1 MAAQLRGQLGAP
13 DARLWSAQQEKG
25 DPKLTHIREASHEM
39 RGGVLEGMWMLTI
52 SDFDIARAKVQSDL
66 KCIFEKLGAMT
77 QGVSQ
82 LELDA
87 GLLRLAQIRSEV
99 YEELNQIQHEYAAL
113 CAVEWLASRNDAAG
127 LAWHWNPR
135 QTGDHTEPD
144 VRATR
149 DGMIVLSAEVTA
161 SASPKGTIDKRMHNT
176 LAKLSL
182 MDGRKFYFVRTEA
195 MRRRAA
201 TKVGRNN
208 FPVEVVLMELEP
220 RSEGK

>member
-1 MAAQLRGQLGAP
+1 MQ
-13 DARLWSAQQEKG
+13 S
-25 DPKLTHIREASHEM
+25 
-39 RGGVLEGMWMLTI
+39 V

-66 KCIFEKLGAMT
+66 KYIFEKLGAMT
-77 QGVSQ
+77 AGASQ

-99 YEELNQIQHEYAAL
+99 YEELNQIQHEYATL
-113 CAVEWLASRNDAAG
+113 CAVEWLASRYDAAG

-149 DGMIVLSAEVTA
+149 DGIIVCSAEVTA
-161 SASPKGTIDKRMHNT
+161 SANPKGTIDRRMHNT
-176 LAKLSL
+176 LAKLSQ
-182 MDGRKFYFVRTEA
+182 MDGSKFYFVRTET

-201 TKVGRNN
+201 TKIGRNN
-208 FPVEVVLMELEP
+208 FLVEVVLLELEP
-220 RSEGK
+220 RNEDK